1 MKVCYYYLSA
11 VCAVVS
17 AHNVRPVAGC
27 PAFPSLSCVAVFAR
41 TPSLN
46 FRPVWK
52 YLLNVLQT
60 VRMFKTNYRLLI
72 TGTPLQNNLHELWA
86 LLNFLLPEV
95 FASAEA
101 FDNWFAQGQSS
112 AESQKE
118 VVEQLHKV
126 CELALFELTLLMSR
140 RSFAVRMSQRQCHMH
155 MRAADWSTCRRI
167 SHTMWHTAHHDV
179 HAHL

>member
-1 MKVCYYYLSA
+1 MKS
-11 VCAVVS
+11 
-17 AHNVRPVAGC
+17 
-27 PAFPSLSCVAVFAR
+27 
-41 TPSLN
+41 
-46 FRPVWK
+46 
-52 YLLNVLQT
+52 QT

-101 FDNWFAQGQSS
+101 FDNWFAQGQTS

-126 CELALFELTLLMSR
+126 KAAACVLLIMTS
-140 RSFAVRMSQRQCHMH
+140 
-155 MRAADWSTCRRI
+155 STQL
-167 SHTMWHTAHHDV
+167 S
-179 HAHL
+179 

>member
-1 MKVCYYYLSA
+1 MHHEQNCALHKLPIKALPCAADSARDGTYLTQSSVLPWIPTQRSTWTKLA
-11 VCAVVS
+11 TKILLDAEDS
-17 AHNVRPVAGC
+17 AHIQVSDIIICNVLHAHK
-27 PAFPSLSCVAVFAR
+27 AKSCLHHRFLR
-41 TPSLN
+41 T
-46 FRPVWK
+46 VCC
-52 YLLNVLQT
+52 VLQT

-126 CELALFELTLLMSR
+126 CQLAS
-140 RSFAVRMSQRQCHMH
+140 A
-155 MRAADWSTCRRI
+155 
-167 SHTMWHTAHHDV
+167 
-179 HAHL
+179 

>member
-1 MKVCYYYLSA
+1 
-11 VCAVVS
+11 
-17 AHNVRPVAGC
+17 
-27 PAFPSLSCVAVFAR
+27 
-41 TPSLN
+41 
-46 FRPVWK
+46 
-52 YLLNVLQT
+52 
-60 VRMFKTNYRLLI
+60 MFKTNYRLLI

-126 CELALFELTLLMSR
+126 CGEPLA
-140 RSFAVRMSQRQCHMH
+140 AVAVIWLAAHQQGQR
-155 MRAADWSTCRRI
+155 
-167 SHTMWHTAHHDV
+167 
-179 HAHL
+179 

>member
-1 MKVCYYYLSA
+1 MLAIYNGMYHCSEG
-11 VCAVVS
+11 S
-17 AHNVRPVAGC
+17 C
-27 PAFPSLSCVAVFAR
+27 PHVHGTIAAVFIYCLFILLLFI
-41 TPSLN
+41 TSWHQPHSL
-46 FRPVWK
+46 
-52 YLLNVLQT
+52 LLQT

-126 CELALFELTLLMSR
+126 ML
-140 RSFAVRMSQRQCHMH
+140 
-155 MRAADWSTCRRI
+155 
-167 SHTMWHTAHHDV
+167 
-179 HAHL
+179 

>member
-1 MKVCYYYLSA
+1 
-11 VCAVVS
+11 
-17 AHNVRPVAGC
+17 
-27 PAFPSLSCVAVFAR
+27 
-41 TPSLN
+41 
-46 FRPVWK
+46 
-52 YLLNVLQT
+52 
-60 VRMFKTNYRLLI
+60 MFKTNYRLLI

-126 CELALFELTLLMSR
+126 RCPGAQSMHQALLWLCTLS
-140 RSFAVRMSQRQCHMH
+140 
-155 MRAADWSTCRRI
+155 I
-167 SHTMWHTAHHDV
+167 
-179 HAHL
+179 

>member
-1 MKVCYYYLSA
+1 MAS
-11 VCAVVS
+11 
-17 AHNVRPVAGC
+17 
-27 PAFPSLSCVAVFAR
+27 SLR
-41 TPSLN
+41 
-46 FRPVWK
+46 
-52 YLLNVLQT
+52 LLCDLQT

-126 CELALFELTLLMSR
+126 SCHSSPALQSC
-140 RSFAVRMSQRQCHMH
+140 SQ
-155 MRAADWSTCRRI
+155 A
-167 SHTMWHTAHHDV
+167 
-179 HAHL
+179 

>member
-1 MKVCYYYLSA
+1 MGILLCQEFGPAPMVLHMPA
-11 VCAVVS
+11 IPVHVS
-17 AHNVRPVAGC
+17 NMT
-27 PAFPSLSCVAVFAR
+27 L
-41 TPSLN
+41 
-46 FRPVWK
+46 
-52 YLLNVLQT
+52 VLQT
-60 VRMFKTNYRLLI
+60 VRMLRTNYRLLI

-126 CELALFELTLLMSR
+126 GYHRMISVKLQHVPLL
-140 RSFAVRMSQRQCHMH
+140 
-155 MRAADWSTCRRI
+155 
-167 SHTMWHTAHHDV
+167 
-179 HAHL
+179 

>member
-1 MKVCYYYLSA
+1 ML
-11 VCAVVS
+11 
-17 AHNVRPVAGC
+17 RR
-27 PAFPSLSCVAVFAR
+27 SL
-41 TPSLN
+41 
-46 FRPVWK
+46 K
-52 YLLNVLQT
+52 HLLACECECVLQT

-101 FDNWFAQGQSS
+101 FDNWFAQGQTS

-126 CELALFELTLLMSR
+126 SLHQS
-140 RSFAVRMSQRQCHMH
+140 
-155 MRAADWSTCRRI
+155 CRERDRDRTRE
-167 SHTMWHTAHHDV
+167 SKF
-179 HAHL
+179 HL

>member
-1 MKVCYYYLSA
+1 MAPQLSI
-11 VCAVVS
+11 
-17 AHNVRPVAGC
+17 HH
-27 PAFPSLSCVAVFAR
+27 
-41 TPSLN
+41 
-46 FRPVWK
+46 
-52 YLLNVLQT
+52 LLLQT
-60 VRMFKTNYRLLI
+60 VRMYKTNYRLLI

-126 CELALFELTLLMSR
+126 LL
-140 RSFAVRMSQRQCHMH
+140 
-155 MRAADWSTCRRI
+155 
-167 SHTMWHTAHHDV
+167 
-179 HAHL
+179 

>member
-1 MKVCYYYLSA
+1 MT
-11 VCAVVS
+11 
-17 AHNVRPVAGC
+17 
-27 PAFPSLSCVAVFAR
+27 SLHTSVICLTRCDVE
-41 TPSLN
+41 
-46 FRPVWK
+46 
-52 YLLNVLQT
+52 LQT

-101 FDNWFAQGQSS
+101 FDNWFAQGQTS

-126 CELALFELTLLMSR
+126 KAAACYHKGQMLL
-140 RSFAVRMSQRQCHMH
+140 SQSGPH
-155 MRAADWSTCRRI
+155 DFSWSNSEMQRLYHSVLPIVSCKDCI
-167 SHTMWHTAHHDV
+167 PGGDVFCSAGQLCLHDPS
-179 HAHL
+179 LLKP

>member
-1 MKVCYYYLSA
+1 
-11 VCAVVS
+11 
-17 AHNVRPVAGC
+17 
-27 PAFPSLSCVAVFAR
+27 
-41 TPSLN
+41 
-46 FRPVWK
+46 
-52 YLLNVLQT
+52 
-60 VRMFKTNYRLLI
+60 MFKTNYRLLI

-126 CELALFELTLLMSR
+126 RECASPHLKSDGRWFTNLVSSLLQQFRHHAAFHWPKAVQTAKPPVRCNWHGDCFISPNALQSIDARIYEQRAISVADTAIAA
-140 RSFAVRMSQRQCHMH
+140 AVSL
-155 MRAADWSTCRRI
+155 
-167 SHTMWHTAHHDV
+167 SHTRDAALACHVA
-179 HAHL
+179 A

>member
-1 MKVCYYYLSA
+1 MVLHMPA
-11 VCAVVS
+11 IPVHVS
-17 AHNVRPVAGC
+17 NMT
-27 PAFPSLSCVAVFAR
+27 L
-41 TPSLN
+41 
-46 FRPVWK
+46 
-52 YLLNVLQT
+52 VLQT
-60 VRMFKTNYRLLI
+60 VRMLRTNYRLLI

-126 CELALFELTLLMSR
+126 GYHRMISVKAATCASAISLSR
-140 RSFAVRMSQRQCHMH
+140 SAAQVVCNPSFNVSAFTHF
-155 MRAADWSTCRRI
+155 W
-167 SHTMWHTAHHDV
+167 
-179 HAHL
+179 

>member
-1 MKVCYYYLSA
+1 
-11 VCAVVS
+11 
-17 AHNVRPVAGC
+17 
-27 PAFPSLSCVAVFAR
+27 
-41 TPSLN
+41 
-46 FRPVWK
+46 
-52 YLLNVLQT
+52 
-60 VRMFKTNYRLLI
+60 MFKTNYRLLI

-126 CELALFELTLLMSR
+126 G
-140 RSFAVRMSQRQCHMH
+140 FACVFVYGAYNAHTVHIMRPMSQPCTRC
-155 MRAADWSTCRRI
+155 MRAFGTTSSQSAVGGPLLYTSQNQMAAGIRYLD
-167 SHTMWHTAHHDV
+167 
-179 HAHL
+179 

>member
-1 MKVCYYYLSA
+1 MQSSEAC
-11 VCAVVS
+11 
-17 AHNVRPVAGC
+17 
-27 PAFPSLSCVAVFAR
+27 CVD
-41 TPSLN
+41 
-46 FRPVWK
+46 
-52 YLLNVLQT
+52 LQT

-126 CELALFELTLLMSR
+126 SSRKSISVLLR
-140 RSFAVRMSQRQCHMH
+140 LHQCAVE
-155 MRAADWSTCRRI
+155 
-167 SHTMWHTAHHDV
+167 TAPV
-179 HAHL
+179 CC